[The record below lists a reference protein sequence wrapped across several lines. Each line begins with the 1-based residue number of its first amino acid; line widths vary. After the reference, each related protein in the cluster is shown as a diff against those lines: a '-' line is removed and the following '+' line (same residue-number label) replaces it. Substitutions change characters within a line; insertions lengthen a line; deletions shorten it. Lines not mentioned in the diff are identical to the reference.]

1 MSHSKKWYDPELCKL
16 AKDHLLTFVMSARK
30 PGKSSRD
37 VELAYTVC
45 AYKESW
51 RQVKAS
57 RKSFKRKGVSKC
69 HS

>member
-1 MSHSKKWYDPELCKL
+1 MIYLKKWYEPDLCWL
-16 AKDHLLTFVMSARK
+16 AKDHLLVFTGARGPSK
-30 PGKSSRD
+30 KGG

-51 RQVKAS
+51 RRVKAS

-69 HS
+69 RS